1 MITPSALLTLLLPPA
16 FVLVLLVWAGVS
28 LWLVVRGLAGGRR
41 RRTLTAARA
50 SLATLLEQPD
60 TTPDDVRGLL
70 DTLPEA
76 LVLRLLGSA
85 PADPVQG
92 GRAAEAGIAR
102 LGLHRVVQLATTPCA
117 PRHNWQRIAALRILA
132 AGNPAEATGVITSVA
147 HDRDVEIGG
156 AALAL
161 LARTPDRRA
170 GATLIEA
177 LKEGRYPPSRI
188 ATYLDQFP
196 LSLSDSLR
204 PLLHH
209 PDEQVRYWGAT
220 LLSRQQLAGI
230 EVDLAALSTDPSP
243 LVRRAAVASLVQID
257 RPAAARIARLLLD
270 DGVWYVRA
278 HAARALAEAEGAEA
292 AEAIAPLLADR
303 EWWVRVAAKESL
315 EHLGEEAWSVL
326 VPFLSH
332 EDAFARN
339 GAAEVLQNIGVLD
352 SLIVL
357 EAATS
362 RPSAAKLE
370 MLRRISA
377 AGGTRMTEA
386 LLERV
391 DADAR
396 PRVRSLLRSLGLEPA
411 GVQS

>member
-1 MITPSALLTLLLPPA
+1 MITPSALLSLLLPPA
-16 FVLVLLVWAGVS
+16 FGVVLLVWAGVS
-28 LWLVVRGLAGGRR
+28 LWLVVGGLAGGQRR
-41 RRTLTAARA
+41 RALAGART
-50 SLATLLEQPD
+50 SLATLLERPD
-60 TTPDDVRGLL
+60 TTADDIRGLL
-70 DTLPEA
+70 DSLPEP

-85 PADPVQG
+85 PADPAHPRV
-92 GRAAEAGIAR
+92 AADAGIAR

-117 PRHNWQRIAALRILA
+117 PRHNWQRIAALRVLA
-132 AGNPAEATGVITSVA
+132 AGGPADATAVLIRMA

-161 LARTPDRRA
+161 LARTPDRQA
-170 GATLIEA
+170 GITLIEA
-177 LKEGRYPPSRI
+177 LKAGRYPASRV

-220 LLSRQQLAGI
+220 LLSRQRVAGI
-230 EVDLAALSTDPSP
+230 ETELAALTTDPSP

-257 RPAAARIARLLLD
+257 RPAAARVARLLLD
-270 DGVWYVRA
+270 DRVWYVRA
-278 HAARALAEAEGAEA
+278 HATRALAEAEGADA

-326 VPFLSH
+326 VPYLSH

-357 EAATS
+357 EAATV
-362 RPSAAKLE
+362 RPSAAKLD

-391 DADAR
+391 DAETR